1 MGWVPLCMFCTT
13 NDLIL
18 MKERHNRKKLGLIMP
33 EGILG
38 IGRNVQDLQ
47 QENKYYTG
55 CGETI
60 SLVYK

>member
-1 MGWVPLCMFCTT
+1 
-13 NDLIL
+13 
-18 MKERHNRKKLGLIMP
+18 MP